1 MPPRRGFSNY
11 HFSCTFKPV
20 SLFSLATDTS
30 AFKMAAMRARHKIR
44 APRRG
49 LSHAKTDDFDSIW
62 DVLSVSL
69 NEINTKNASTI
80 SFEELYR
87 HAYKIVLMMRGD
99 DLYDKVKQLEQNWL
113 QTNVQKLVTESISGS
128 LVRAQSSTDAQDQSS
143 ERREAGEKFL
153 AALKDAW
160 EDHQLSMGMVTDVM
174 MYMDRMIIAGQK
186 PSIYAT
192 CMALFRDHI
201 LYSSVRPDASLS
213 VTDVLKSTILF
224 MISLERSGHIIERP
238 LIRHCIQML
247 EGLYETPTEEE
258 SSKLYLTVFEPALL
272 EASQQFYQAEGQRLL
287 QIGDATAFCRI
298 ATQRV
303 AEEQERCRYTLAV
316 VSEPKVLEL
325 LDEHLIRSNIE
336 EVVNL
341 EGTGVRHMLD
351 HDQLEG
357 LQNVYMLNAR
367 VDKKKQALTNV
378 INKRIVEM
386 GKEINNSSILL
397 PQAAAAAPS
406 SGKDGD
412 GDKKTEKGKDKE
424 RPQNQQTVSA
434 IRWVDDILAL
444 KTKFDGVWE
453 KAFGSDQGIQSSI
466 GASFSN
472 FINMNSRSSEYL
484 SLFFDENL
492 KKGIKGKT
500 ENEVDILLD
509 NGIMMLRYI
518 KDKDLFE
525 TYYKKHLSRRLL
537 MKRSASMDA
546 ERQMISKMKMEVG
559 NQFTQRIESMF
570 KDMTV
575 SEDLTANY
583 KEHIARNGDPDQK
596 PVDLEINVLTSTMWP
611 MEIMANPKDGAVQLP
626 CIFPKEIDTLKSSFE
641 RFYLDK
647 HSGRKLSWQ
656 ASMGTADLRATFFR
670 STGKTQRYELN
681 VSTYAMVI
689 LLLFNEIPEGESL
702 TFDAIKE
709 RSRIPDH
716 DLIRNLQSLAVA
728 PKTRVLK
735 KDPMSKDVKPT
746 DKFLF
751 NNDFH
756 SPFVKVRIGV
766 VSGGAN
772 KVENQDQRKD
782 TEKKMND
789 ERGGSIE
796 AAIVRIMKQRKTL
809 THSQLM
815 TETLSQLSVRFV
827 PDVNMIKR
835 RIESLIDREY
845 LERVGEEPPTYGYVA

>member
-1 MPPRRGFSNY
+1 
-11 HFSCTFKPV
+11 
-20 SLFSLATDTS
+20 
-30 AFKMAAMRARHKIR
+30 MAAMRARHKIR

-49 LSHAKTDDFDSIW
+49 FSHAKTDDFDSIW
-62 DVLSVSL
+62 TVLSSSL
-69 NEINTKNASTI
+69 TEINTKNASSL

-87 HAYKIVLMMRGD
+87 HAYKIVLMVRGD
-99 DLYDKVKQLEQNWL
+99 ELYEKVKSLESEWL
-113 QTNVQKLVTESISGS
+113 QTNVQKIITDSISSS
-128 LVRAQSSTDAQDQSS
+128 LVLAQKSTDAQDQSS

-153 AALKDAW
+153 AVLKDAW
-160 EDHQLSMGMVTDVM
+160 EDHQLCMGMVTDVL
-174 MYMDRMIIAGQK
+174 MYMDRMITTSHTK
-186 PSIYAT
+186 PSIYVT
-192 CMALFRDHI
+192 CMALFRDKI
-201 LYSSVRPDASLS
+201 LRSSIRTGS
-213 VTDVLKSTILF
+213 STTVIDILESTVLF
-224 MISLERSGHIIERP
+224 MIQLERSGHIVERP

-247 EGLYETPTEEE
+247 EGLYETATEEE
-258 SSKLYLTVFEPALL
+258 NSKLYLTVFEPAFL
-272 EASQQFYQAEGQRLL
+272 ETSKEFYQAEGQRLL
-287 QIGDATAFCRI
+287 EIGDASTFCRI
-298 ATQRV
+298 ATERI
-303 AEEQERCRYTLAV
+303 AEEQERCRYTLALGT
-316 VSEPKVLEL
+316 EPKILEL
-325 LDEHLIRSNIE
+325 LDQQLIRSNID

-357 LQNVYMLNAR
+357 LQHVYLLNAR
-367 VDKKKQALTNV
+367 VDRKKQALTKV
-378 INKRIVEM
+378 VTKRVVEM
-386 GKEINNSSILL
+386 GKEINASSILL
-397 PQAAAAAPS
+397 PQAQAPIPPAEK
-406 SGKDGD
+406 SG
-412 GDKKTEKGKDKE
+412 E
-424 RPQNQQTVSA
+424 VSA

-444 KTKFDGVWE
+444 KTKFDGIWE
-453 KAFGSDQGIQSSI
+453 NAFASDQGLQSSI
-466 GASFSN
+466 GASFAE

-500 ENEVDILLD
+500 ENEVDTLLD
-509 NGIMMLRYI
+509 NGIMLLRYI

-537 MKRSASMDA
+537 MKRSVSMDA

-575 SEDLTANY
+575 SEDLTTSY

-611 MEIMANPKDGAVQLP
+611 MEIMANTKEGDIQLS
-626 CIFPKEIDTLKSSFE
+626 CIFPKEIDTLKQSFE

-656 ASMGTADLRATFFR
+656 ASMGTGDLRATFVR
-670 STGKTQRYELN
+670 SNGKVQRYELN

-689 LLLFNEIPEGESL
+689 LLLFNTTPDGEAI
-702 TFDAIKE
+702 TFDEIKT
-709 RSRIPDH
+709 RTQIPDH

-746 DKFLF
+746 DKFTF
-751 NNDFH
+751 NHDFH

-782 TEKKMND
+782 TEKKMNE

-815 TETLSQLSVRFV
+815 TETLSQLSSRFV